1 MPANKTGVYNRGE
14 FWLDLARGAG
24 GRPVSS
30 RWYIWWYDS
39 ASGHQ
44 RRKTTGTDD
53 IRLACNELDAHYL
66 AVHRPTEGE
75 QSIYSVAEA
84 MTDYWL
90 LHGQHQSSAESI
102 KARLKTVTRFLDV
115 EADAGRL
122 ADPFTPEQID
132 DQFLVRF
139 REWALADPIVARKK
153 DDNGI
158 WVDGM
163 SRPRAPATVEE
174 SIIQLK
180 AAVKHAYD
188 GRRIRYLPPIK
199 HKTRSAVT
207 PKRND
212 RMSLQA
218 IGELLDYTLTGA
230 GTYTTPA
237 RLLPFRRY
245 VVGAICT
252 VARPDAILDMNV
264 APERGQWMKDA
275 GLFDLNPAGRL
286 QTNKRRPVVP
296 VAPLFGRWLDATDE
310 WFVCQERQSFDAN
323 QQIDVVEQLRVM
335 SIRSAWDTARAALG
349 IPAGRGPKYLRHSM
363 ATILAN
369 RGVPSEEISL
379 VLGHRVLDPMTE
391 VYVVHNPNYLKHF
404 RAAMEDVLADLTKM
418 AGTALHPTLTQA
430 ASNVVV
436 LRA

>member
-14 FWLDLARGAG
+14 FWLDLATGAG

-30 RWYIWWYDS
+30 RWYIWWYD
-39 ASGHQ
+39 ASTGHQ
-44 RRKTTGTDD
+44 RRKSTGTDD
-53 IRLACNELDAHYL
+53 VRLACEALDEHYL
-66 AVHRPTEGE
+66 ATHRPTEGD
-75 QSIYSVAEA
+75 QAAYTVAAA

-90 LHGQHQSSAESI
+90 LHGQHQSSADAI
-102 KARLKTVTRFLDV
+102 RARLKSMHRFL
-115 EADAGRL
+115 ECETDAGRL
-122 ADPFTPEQID
+122 ADPFTPEHID
-132 DQFLVRF
+132 EQFLKRF

-153 DDNGI
+153 DANGNWI
-158 WVDGM
+158 DGA
-163 SRPRAPATVEE
+163 SRARSPATVEE

-199 HKTRSAVT
+199 HKTRGAVT

-230 GTYTTPA
+230 GSYTTPA
-237 RLLPFRRY
+237 RLLPLRRY

-252 VARPDAILDMNV
+252 VGRPDAILDMSV

-275 GLFDLNPAGRL
+275 GLLDLNPAGRL
-286 QTNKRRPVVP
+286 QTNKRRPILP
-296 VAPLFGRWLDATDE
+296 ASPLLGRWLDATDE
-310 WFVCQERQSFDAN
+310 WFVCQERQSFDER
-323 QQIDVVEQLRVM
+323 QQIDVVEQLRVA
-335 SIRSAWDTARAALG
+335 SIRSAWDTARGALG

-363 ATILAN
+363 STILAN
-369 RGVPSEEISL
+369 RGVPPDEISL

-391 VYVVHNPNYLKHF
+391 IYVIHDPSYLKNF

-430 ASNVVV
+430 DEKVVV